1 MVAAS
6 SRWVLLA
13 AGLLLAPVAHA
24 TAQRTFVHSAPVGDD
39 ANTAFNCSLSK
50 PCRSF
55 SAALGLTLAGG
66 EIVVL
71 DSAGYGPVT
80 ITQAVTIVAPA
91 GVYAGITVPASGTGV
106 KVQAG
111 ATDTVTLRGLTITTA
126 SNQTLGIAFTSGKS
140 LLIDRAV
147 ISGFGKGVAQYGAGN
162 LTVRDSAISEGVT
175 GIFIAT
181 NLGTGGLAEFTVDR
195 CNIRNMSGQG
205 ISAEEGAIGYVRDT
219 RLAQFHD
226 PGIGG
231 GYYGVA
237 IGVYALVV
245 AGAAT
250 AVTLDGALMS
260 TNDKGVYVDSF
271 NGRTATVR
279 VVRSVASGNG
289 MGFQVEPTSVGASFR
304 SLNNSLDDGNTTP
317 SSPRTTLTPY

>member
-6 SRWVLLA
+6 ARWVLLA

-126 SNQTLGIAFTSGKS
+126 SSQTLGIVFTSGKS

-147 ISGFGKGVAQYGAGN
+147 ISGFGKGVAQFGAGN

-175 GIFIAT
+175 GIYVAT
-181 NLGTGGLAEFTVDR
+181 YLGTGGLAEFTVDR
-195 CNIRNMSGQG
+195 CTIHHMSGQG
-205 ISAEEGAIGYVRDT
+205 ISAEDVATGYVRDT
-219 RLAQFHD
+219 RFAQIHD
-226 PGIGG
+226 SGIGG
-231 GYYGVA
+231 SYYGVA
-237 IGVYALVV
+237 IGVYAV
-245 AGAAT
+245 AVSGAAT
-250 AVTLDGALMS
+250 AVTLDGVLMS

-271 NGRTATVR
+271 GGRTATVR
-279 VVRSVASGNG
+279 VGRSVVTGNG
-289 MGFQVEPTSVGASFR
+289 LGFLVEPASDGASFR
-304 SLNNSLDDGNTTP
+304 SLNNSVDDGNTAP
-317 SSPRTTLTPY
+317 SSPRTTLTAY